1 MGQNI
6 LLLNTKVDMQKTLAG
21 AVTITGI
28 SKATEAV
35 VTATNTYSAGDYV
48 AINGVVGMSE
58 INNRVVR
65 VKSPSGTQFTCEGL
79 DSTSFSTYG
88 SGGSAFKITAW
99 DAFDNLTS
107 LNYPEPSPNSI
118 DVTTIHLTQKL
129 EIFGLDDAPTITMN
143 TISDPMST
151 TTASV
156 RAASLA
162 KALRAFRVT
171 LQNGNIMIFNG
182 YVAGGRGLDGSAG
195 AVATGQVSVKLASPE
210 QFFTS

>member
-6 LLLNTKVDMQKTLAG
+6 LLLNTKVDMQKTLA
-21 AVTITGI
+21 ANVTITAI
-28 SKATEAV
+28 SKAAEAV
-35 VTATNTYSAGDYV
+35 VTATNTYTAGDL
-48 AINGVVGMSE
+48 VVITAVLGMAE

-65 VKSPSGTQFTCEGL
+65 VKSPSGSAFTCEGL
-79 DSTSFSTYG
+79 DSTAFSTYA
-88 SGGSAFKITAW
+88 SAGVANKITAF

-107 LNYPEPSPNSI
+107 LSYPEPSPNAV

-143 TISDPMST
+143 TISDPLSVT
-151 TTASV
+151 IAAV

-162 KALRAFRVT
+162 KALRAFRCT
-171 LQNGNIMIFNG
+171 LQNGNILIFNG

-195 AVATGQVSVKLASPE
+195 AVATGQISVKLAMPE
-210 QFFTS
+210 QYFVS